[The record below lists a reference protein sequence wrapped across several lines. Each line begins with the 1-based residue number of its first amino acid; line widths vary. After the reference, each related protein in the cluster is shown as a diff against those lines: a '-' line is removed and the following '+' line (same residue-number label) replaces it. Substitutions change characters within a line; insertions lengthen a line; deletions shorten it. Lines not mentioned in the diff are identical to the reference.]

1 MTLGEK
7 ITGLRKKR
15 GLSQEELAITLGVS
29 RQAVSKWE
37 LGDATP
43 DTDKVVALA
52 EYFGVTTDWLLRD
65 IEPAAAPHPADTIP
79 SAAAMLRDTPMLF
92 NLTIGGNIFGAAL
105 MLYDLWQQTYYHIP
119 TLLGMIVQIGMCA
132 LFLGLCHSIRAQDDA
147 AGRAWARA
155 YWRCNIFALALLPSF
170 WAAETAL
177 HLFAQFAPVSTLF
190 VLPLTAVLYLL
201 ACLPIAFVG
210 LWSAIRQAKAAV
222 SCIGLIAKRPDQ
234 LGKAI
239 ILPAMVE
246 TYAILA
252 LLVSIL
258 AVFGITPLAL

>member
-7 ITGLRKKR
+7 ITDLRKKR

-37 LGDATP
+37 TMEAKP
-43 DTDKVVALA
+43 DTDKIVALA
-52 EYFGVTTDWLLRD
+52 EFFEVTTDWLLRD
-65 IEPAAAPHPADTIP
+65 IEPQESPAGSAQDGIP
-79 SAAAMLRDTPMLF
+79 SVQSMLRGAPMLF
-92 NLTIGGNIFGAAL
+92 NLTMGGNILGAAL
-105 MLYDLWQQTYYHIP
+105 MVYDLWQQTYYHIP
-119 TLLGMIVQIGMCA
+119 TLLGLIVQIGMCA

-177 HLFAQFAPVSTLF
+177 HPFAQFAPVSTLF

-201 ACLPIAFVG
+201 ACLCVRVA
-210 LWSAIRQAKAAV
+210 ARKIR
-222 SCIGLIAKRPDQ
+222 
-234 LGKAI
+234 
-239 ILPAMVE
+239 
-246 TYAILA
+246 
-252 LLVSIL
+252 
-258 AVFGITPLAL
+258 